1 MKHLKMKKILYL
13 NDLNI
18 NFNSKKEK
26 IVLCYGHFNTL
37 HPGHFRYF
45 DYARKF
51 GKKLYI
57 LLQSDLDIEKDIRS
71 HYFSQQQRATA
82 LAQIE
87 KIDGVILFENKLL
100 QALRKIKADFLI
112 LGKEHENSTAPKILN
127 AVQAFKKSGG
137 NVIFHAGD
145 IVYADS
151 KLEHSKIE
159 NIVEKRNKDFLN
171 VLSRNKI
178 KKKRLLEII
187 KNINKVKLL
196 VIGDTIVDEYIACD
210 ALGMSAEAP
219 LVVFRELHS
228 KNYIGGAAVVASH
241 IKSLGADCKFISIV
255 GNDEKGKVAIDFL
268 KSSKIKNK
276 IFVDDTRPT
285 TFKTRYMVNNQKI
298 FRVSR
303 LKDHSI
309 PSFLEKKIIN
319 EITKKSAN
327 YESILISDFVYGLI
341 TPNIINA
348 IHKFSNSMNIPVF
361 ADVQSSSQYGN
372 ILKFKNV
379 ELLCPNERE
388 ARIALGNNDDSLE
401 NIAQQI
407 LQKSKSKYLILKLGS
422 NGFISYD
429 VKKNGYIERE
439 HFPALTINPLD
450 ETGAGDSLLSAI
462 TVCLAA
468 GANLKEASAIATY
481 MASLSVQTIGN
492 KPIKRE
498 TLINEILK

>member
-1 MKHLKMKKILYL
+1 L
-13 NDLNI
+13 
-18 NFNSKKEK
+18 
-26 IVLCYGHFNTL
+26 
-37 HPGHFRYF
+37 
-45 DYARKF
+45 
-51 GKKLYI
+51 
-57 LLQSDLDIEKDIRS
+57 
-71 HYFSQQQRATA
+71 
-82 LAQIE
+82 
-87 KIDGVILFENKLL
+87 
-100 QALRKIKADFLI
+100 
-112 LGKEHENSTAPKILN
+112 
-127 AVQAFKKSGG
+127 
-137 NVIFHAGD
+137 

-151 KLEHSKIE
+151 KLDYHKNEDIA
-159 NIVEKRNKDFLN
+159 EKRKSDFLN
-171 VLSRNKI
+171 VLSRNQI
-178 KKKRLLEII
+178 KKERLLEII
-187 KNINKVKLL
+187 EKFNNTKLL

-228 KNYIGGAAVVASH
+228 KNYIGGAAIVASH
-241 IKSLGADCKFISIV
+241 IKSLGADCKFISII
-255 GNDEKGKVAIDFL
+255 GNDDKGKIALDFL
-268 KSSKIKNK
+268 KSSKIKHK

-309 PSFLEKKIIN
+309 TSLLEKNILN
-319 EITKKSAN
+319 EIIENSTN
-327 YESILISDFVYGLI
+327 YQGILISDFVYGLI
-341 TPNIINA
+341 TPNIINT
-348 IHKFSNSMNIPVF
+348 IHQFSEKFNIPVF

-372 ILKFKNV
+372 ILKFKHV

-388 ARIALGNNDDSLE
+388 ARIALANNDDSLE

-407 LQKSKSKYLILKLGS
+407 LHKSKSKNLILKLGA

-468 GANLKEASAIATY
+468 GANLKEASSIATY
-481 MASLSVQTIGN
+481 MSSLSVQTIGN
-492 KPIKRE
+492 KPIEKD
-498 TLINEILK
+498 TLIQEILK

>member
-1 MKHLKMKKILYL
+1 MKKIF
-13 NDLNI
+13 NIRDLSV

-45 DYARKF
+45 DYAHKF
-51 GKKLYI
+51 GEKLYV

-71 HYFSQQQRATA
+71 HYFSEQQRATA

-87 KIDGVILFENKLL
+87 KIDGIILFENKLL
-100 QALRKIKADFLI
+100 EALKKIKAEFLI
-112 LGKEHENSTAPKILN
+112 LGKEHENSTAPKIVN
-127 AVQAFKKSGG
+127 AVQAFRKSGG
-137 NVIFHAGD
+137 SVIFHAGD
-145 IVYADS
+145 IVYANS
-151 KLEHSKIE
+151 KLEHPKIE
-159 NIVEKRNKDFLN
+159 NIAEKRNNDFLN

-178 KKKRLLEII
+178 NKQRLLDII
-187 KNINKVKLL
+187 KKINKTKLL
-196 VIGDTIVDEYIACD
+196 IIGDTIVDEYIACD

-219 LVVFRELHS
+219 LVVFRELYS
-228 KNYIGGAAVVASH
+228 KNYIGGAAIVASH

-255 GNDEKGKVAIDFL
+255 GNDDKARIALDFL

-298 FRVSR
+298 FKVSR

-319 EITKKSAN
+319 EINERSTD
-327 YESILISDFVYGLI
+327 YEGVLISDFVYGLI

-348 IHKFSNSMNIPVF
+348 IQKYSNNFNIPVF

-407 LQKSKSKYLILKLGS
+407 LKKSKSKYLILKLGS

-439 HFPALTINPLD
+439 HFPALTINALD

-481 MASLSVQTIGN
+481 MSSLSVQTIGN

-498 TLINEILK
+498 TLIQEILK

>member
-1 MKHLKMKKILYL
+1 MKKILKL
-13 NDLNI
+13 NDLSV
-18 NFNSKKEK
+18 NFNSNEEK

-45 DYARKF
+45 DYAHKF
-51 GKKLYI
+51 GEKLYV
-57 LLQSDLDIEKDIRS
+57 LLQSDLDIEKDVRS
-71 HYFSQQQRATA
+71 HYFSEQQRARA

-87 KIDGVILFENKLL
+87 KIDGVILYENKLL
-100 QALRKIKADFLI
+100 EALKKLKADYLV
-112 LGKEHENSTAPKILN
+112 LGKEHENSTAPIIIT

-137 NVIFHAGD
+137 KIIFHAGD
-145 IVYADS
+145 IVYADP
-151 KLEHSKIE
+151 KLDYPKNEDIA
-159 NIVEKRNKDFLN
+159 EKRKNDFLN
-171 VLSRNKI
+171 VLSRNQI
-178 KKKRLLEII
+178 KKERLLEII
-187 KNINKVKLL
+187 EKFNKTKLL

-228 KNYIGGAAVVASH
+228 KNYIGGAAIVASH
-241 IKSLGADCKFISIV
+241 IKCLGADCKFISII
-255 GNDEKGKVAIDFL
+255 GNDDKGKIALDFL
-268 KSSKIKNK
+268 KSSKIKHK

-309 PSFLEKKIIN
+309 TSLLEKNILN
-319 EITKKSAN
+319 EIIENSTN
-327 YESILISDFVYGLI
+327 YQGILISDFVYGLI
-341 TPNIINA
+341 TPNIINT
-348 IHKFSNSMNIPVF
+348 IHQFSEKFNIPVF

-372 ILKFKNV
+372 ILKFKHV

-388 ARIALGNNDDSLE
+388 ARIALANNDDSLE

-407 LQKSKSKYLILKLGS
+407 LHKSKSKNLILKLGA

-468 GANLKEASAIATY
+468 GANLKEASSIATY
-481 MASLSVQTIGN
+481 MSSLSVQTIGN
-492 KPIKRE
+492 KPIEKD
-498 TLINEILK
+498 TLIQEILK